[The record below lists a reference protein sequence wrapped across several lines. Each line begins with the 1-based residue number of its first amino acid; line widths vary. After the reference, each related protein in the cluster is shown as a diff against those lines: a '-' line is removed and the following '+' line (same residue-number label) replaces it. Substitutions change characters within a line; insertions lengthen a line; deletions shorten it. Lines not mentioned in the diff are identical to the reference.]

1 MTLPK
6 VYVFHLESDIL
17 PLVRSRITNQYNPK
31 RSLLLLL
38 QKVLPNLSTFPLSM
52 PSLRSKARLVRSP
65 MSDSTIT
72 HSSSFDPDPVTTS
85 INKTSIT
92 PVNLILQSQSAR
104 ISTHFHF
111 VFLSKYLLTR
121 FAHPPALFSSS
132 LSTPPYLLLQNLFSM
147 EDPSN
152 LSAVSSEDA
161 GKFGFTRDEMYSSN
175 LAGTVNPYDR
185 HLFLRHK
192 SYNDWASR
200 VEEDGLPNLLS
211 SALKSRKNDI
221 PVKTLLTVIEGAES
235 DGDVLVFPE
244 MIKYKGLTDSDV
256 EGFVEDVLVNGK
268 PWASGVQETLT
279 GSYIFVCAHGNR
291 DKRCGVCGPA
301 LIQKLNEEIELR
313 GQKDQMFVSACCHIG
328 GHKERSRATG
338 NISISIT
345 MSLRFYVL
353 NGFLYYWSFAFNG
366 CRYGYVTPEDV
377 PELLDQQIAKGE
389 IIQHLWRGQMGASTE
404 GGDKT
409 DEQKLPNGTEVKKNE
424 KHEETTTQKTKENVD
439 GCCQGANGFTCCMT
453 ASLEANEK
461 EKSEEPREVCGKTGM
476 CKLTSWVESWE
487 QHHVLTAAAVVGVVA
502 TIAVAY
508 SHYRRSG

>member
-1 MTLPK
+1 M
-6 VYVFHLESDIL
+6 
-17 PLVRSRITNQYNPK
+17 
-31 RSLLLLL
+31 
-38 QKVLPNLSTFPLSM
+38 
-52 PSLRSKARLVRSP
+52 A
-65 MSDSTIT
+65 
-72 HSSSFDPDPVTTS
+72 
-85 INKTSIT
+85 
-92 PVNLILQSQSAR
+92 
-104 ISTHFHF
+104 
-111 VFLSKYLLTR
+111 
-121 FAHPPALFSSS
+121 
-132 LSTPPYLLLQNLFSM
+132 
-147 EDPSN
+147 DPSN

-161 GKFGFTRDEMYSSN
+161 AKFGFTRDEMYSSN

-244 MIKYKGLTDSDV
+244 MIKYKGLADSDV
-256 EGFVEDVLVNGK
+256 DDFVEDVLVNGK

-301 LIQKLNEEIELR
+301 LIQKLNVEIELR
-313 GQKDQMFVSACCHIG
+313 GLKDQVFVSACSHIG
-328 GHKERSRATG
+328 GHKYAGNLIIFNLDSEGKITG
-338 NISISIT
+338 N
-345 MSLRFYVL
+345 
-353 NGFLYYWSFAFNG
+353 W
-366 CRYGYVTPEDV
+366 YGYVTPEDV

-389 IIQHLWRGQMGASTE
+389 IIQRLWRGQMGASTE

-409 DEQKLPNGTEVKKNE
+409 DEQKLPNGTEVKENE

-461 EKSEEPREVCGKTGM
+461 EKSEEPREVCGKIGM

-502 TIAVAY
+502 TVAVAY
-508 SHYRRSG
+508 SYYRRSG

>member
-1 MTLPK
+1 M
-6 VYVFHLESDIL
+6 
-17 PLVRSRITNQYNPK
+17 
-31 RSLLLLL
+31 
-38 QKVLPNLSTFPLSM
+38 
-52 PSLRSKARLVRSP
+52 A
-65 MSDSTIT
+65 
-72 HSSSFDPDPVTTS
+72 
-85 INKTSIT
+85 
-92 PVNLILQSQSAR
+92 
-104 ISTHFHF
+104 
-111 VFLSKYLLTR
+111 
-121 FAHPPALFSSS
+121 
-132 LSTPPYLLLQNLFSM
+132 
-147 EDPSN
+147 DPSN

-161 GKFGFTRDEMYSSN
+161 AKFGFTRDEMYSSN

-244 MIKYKGLTDSDV
+244 MIKYKGLADSDV
-256 EGFVEDVLVNGK
+256 DGFVEDVLVNGK

-301 LIQKLNEEIELR
+301 LIQKLNVEIELR
-313 GQKDQMFVSACCHIG
+313 GLKDQVFVSACSHIG
-328 GHKERSRATG
+328 GHKYAGNLIIFNLDSEGKITG
-338 NISISIT
+338 N
-345 MSLRFYVL
+345 
-353 NGFLYYWSFAFNG
+353 W
-366 CRYGYVTPEDV
+366 YGYVTPEDV

-389 IIQHLWRGQMGASTE
+389 IIQRLWRGQMGASTE

-409 DEQKLPNGTEVKKNE
+409 DEQKLPNGTEVKENE

-461 EKSEEPREVCGKTGM
+461 EKSEEPREVCGKIGM

-502 TIAVAY
+502 TVAVAY
-508 SHYRRSG
+508 SYYRRSG

>member
-1 MTLPK
+1 MNDAIIVK
-6 VYVFHLESDIL
+6 N
-17 PLVRSRITNQYNPK
+17 SRE
-31 RSLLLLL
+31 
-38 QKVLPNLSTFPLSM
+38 
-52 PSLRSKARLVRSP
+52 PSIA
-65 MSDSTIT
+65 
-72 HSSSFDPDPVTTS
+72 
-85 INKTSIT
+85 IT

-147 EDPSN
+147 ADPSN

-221 PVKTLLTVIEGAES
+221 PVKNAKIMSEGIFMLILFYRI
-235 DGDVLVFPE
+235 DGR
-244 MIKYKGLTDSDV
+244 GLTDSDV
-256 EGFVEDVLVNGK
+256 DGFVEDVLVNGK

-313 GQKDQMFVSACCHIG
+313 GLKDQVFVSACSHIG
-328 GHKERSRATG
+328 GHKYAGNLIIFSLDSEGKITG
-338 NISISIT
+338 N
-345 MSLRFYVL
+345 
-353 NGFLYYWSFAFNG
+353 W
-366 CRYGYVTPEDV
+366 YGYVTPEDV

-389 IIQHLWRGQMGASTE
+389 IIQRLWRFVVFLIYAVLKLVESVVFQGQMGASTE

-424 KHEETTTQKTKENVD
+424 NHEETTTQKTKENVD

-476 CKLTSWVESWE
+476 CKLASWVESWE

-502 TIAVAY
+502 TVAVAY
-508 SHYRRSG
+508 SYYRRSG

>member
-1 MTLPK
+1 M
-6 VYVFHLESDIL
+6 
-17 PLVRSRITNQYNPK
+17 
-31 RSLLLLL
+31 
-38 QKVLPNLSTFPLSM
+38 
-52 PSLRSKARLVRSP
+52 A
-65 MSDSTIT
+65 
-72 HSSSFDPDPVTTS
+72 
-85 INKTSIT
+85 
-92 PVNLILQSQSAR
+92 
-104 ISTHFHF
+104 
-111 VFLSKYLLTR
+111 
-121 FAHPPALFSSS
+121 
-132 LSTPPYLLLQNLFSM
+132 
-147 EDPSN
+147 DPSN

-161 GKFGFTRDEMYSSN
+161 GKFGFRRDEMYSST

-244 MIKYKGLTDSDV
+244 MTKYNEGIFMLILFYCIDGRGLTDSDV

-301 LIQKLNEEIELR
+301 LIQKLSCVDRRIRYL
-313 GQKDQMFVSACCHIG
+313 
-328 GHKERSRATG
+328 ERSRATG
-338 NISISIT
+338 NISISISIT

-389 IIQHLWRGQMGASTE
+389 IIQHLWSIPVCPISGYIHLLEMNFLPQTCVRRSFDPSTLSLTLVCLERFGILIPNTVLEYFVSHKTKVFRTGLVVEPVRPPLSSEWFMGQPVNPSPDQYPGWFLVQPDFSKIVHTTTACFTVCLADENMYNPYIYRGQMGASTE

-508 SHYRRSG
+508 SYYRRSG

>member
-1 MTLPK
+1 
-6 VYVFHLESDIL
+6 
-17 PLVRSRITNQYNPK
+17 
-31 RSLLLLL
+31 
-38 QKVLPNLSTFPLSM
+38 
-52 PSLRSKARLVRSP
+52 
-65 MSDSTIT
+65 
-72 HSSSFDPDPVTTS
+72 
-85 INKTSIT
+85 
-92 PVNLILQSQSAR
+92 
-104 ISTHFHF
+104 
-111 VFLSKYLLTR
+111 
-121 FAHPPALFSSS
+121 
-132 LSTPPYLLLQNLFSM
+132 M

-328 GHKERSRATG
+328 GHKYAGNLIIFSLDSEGKITG
-338 NISISIT
+338 N
-345 MSLRFYVL
+345 
-353 NGFLYYWSFAFNG
+353 W
-366 CRYGYVTPEDV
+366 YGYVTPEDV